1 MNSLFLH
8 FSSFLSP
15 FEGSKYSS
23 ALNFAVVTCL
33 EPFFYLN
40 EEVLVLISWVI
51 FVVVASF
58 YSSTIIENTFEETRE
73 KFYKNLVLSFD
84 FKKKILGIELYP
96 IYFWNDN
103 SSAWVWTYT
112 YEYPYPSADDKHK
125 INDLEKI
132 SEEIKEMRKFLGDFA
147 KEYNPQDKDE
157 DYPFHEIDYPQDKDE
172 DYPFY
177 ENNNPQDKDE
187 DYPLHENNHPQDKDE
202 DYPFGP

>member
-51 FVVVASF
+51 FVVVASV

-84 FKKKILGIELYP
+84 FKKKALEILINYYKLQFITILQIKKLFIFSRSEINKLLIKRQASFKFIIASQIENRLSSL
-96 IYFWNDN
+96 IDKEIAKTSEVKDNLKSKLSFKILSIFNSKKKKKSNCFEKKYF
-103 SSAWVWTYT
+103 
-112 YEYPYPSADDKHK
+112 
-125 INDLEKI
+125 
-132 SEEIKEMRKFLGDFA
+132 
-147 KEYNPQDKDE
+147 
-157 DYPFHEIDYPQDKDE
+157 
-172 DYPFY
+172 
-177 ENNNPQDKDE
+177 
-187 DYPLHENNHPQDKDE
+187 
-202 DYPFGP
+202 